1 MFGVL
6 HTSCYKGYP
15 RFQNI
20 ESFKFLIY
28 GGKTRLTKAQHDFE
42 WKYMTRL
49 IFSHDLVKSLTNTLL
64 VLNFMFFLIIKV
76 KFPQN

>member
-6 HTSCYKGYP
+6 HTSCYKGHP
-15 RFQNI
+15 SFQNI

-42 WKYMTRL
+42 WK
-49 IFSHDLVKSLTNTLL
+49 
-64 VLNFMFFLIIKV
+64 
-76 KFPQN
+76 

>member
-6 HTSCYKGYP
+6 HTSCYKGHP
-15 RFQNI
+15 SFQNI

-42 WKYMTRL
+42 WKYMIDKTH
-49 IFSHDLVKSLTNTLL
+49 IFSRPCQESHNLMTYFIGT
-64 VLNFMFFLIIKV
+64 
-76 KFPQN
+76 

>member
-6 HTSCYKGYP
+6 HTSCYKGHP
-15 RFQNI
+15 SFQNI

-28 GGKTRLTKAQHDFE
+28 GCKTSLTKAQHHFE

-49 IFSHDLVKSLTNTLL
+49 IFSHDLVKSLT
-64 VLNFMFFLIIKV
+64 IY
-76 KFPQN
+76 